1 MDNFNNFISYFSFDF
16 ILYVLRWILSAFV
29 MMIPL
34 YLLNKYNIT
43 SQSKLKNL
51 YPYKEYIDL
60 IIVQIIGAFIFWW
73 IDQIIF
79 LR

>member
-1 MDNFNNFISYFSFDF
+1 MDNFNNYFSFDF
-16 ILYVLRWILSAFV
+16 ALYVLRWIFSAFI
-29 MMIPL
+29 MIIPL

-43 SQSKLKNL
+43 SQNNLKKF
-51 YPYKEYIDL
+51 YIYKEYIDL

-79 LR
+79 LK

>member
-1 MDNFNNFISYFSFDF
+1 MDNFISYFSFDF
-16 ILYVLRWILSAFV
+16 ALYVLRWIFSAFI
-29 MMIPL
+29 MIIPL

-43 SQSKLKNL
+43 SQNNLKKF
-51 YPYKEYIDL
+51 YIYKEYIDL

-79 LR
+79 LK

>member
-1 MDNFNNFISYFSFDF
+1 MNNLNNFISYFSFDF
-16 ILYVLRWILSAFV
+16 ILYILRWIFSAFI

-43 SQSKLKNL
+43 SQSKLKKL